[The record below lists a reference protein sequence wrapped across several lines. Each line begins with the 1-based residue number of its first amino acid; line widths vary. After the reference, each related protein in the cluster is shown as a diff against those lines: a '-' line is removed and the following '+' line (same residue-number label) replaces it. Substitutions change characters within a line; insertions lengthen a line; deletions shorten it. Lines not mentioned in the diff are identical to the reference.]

1 MALTGARRRAGAG
14 RLLGLGAARGVASLL
29 GFLGVMVVAQ
39 ALGPADL
46 GRWSLALA
54 VAGFALHLGE
64 FGLRSV
70 VTTELG
76 RAGALWRQLLRRYL
90 VLRLTLTTLTLALV
104 LLGAHVIRPES
115 LALIALATLSI
126 LATALQVD
134 WIALVDDRRGLAAL
148 PLVVRPLAF
157 LALIVAWPGEAGV
170 AAVAAC
176 YLASWWAAAA
186 VSWPAFRRGDIPPV
200 TGIVPGAGRM
210 LGRGAP
216 LMLVTFTNQAMLS
229 ADLLVAGWSLGL
241 AEAGDYYLAS
251 QVAVAGLLFAN
262 AANQLALARLPK
274 LRNEPK
280 AFAAALGGEARQL
293 LGLALL
299 LAAAVGLA
307 GPWLLPLV
315 FGAEHA
321 GAAGALL
328 ALLPWLVLQHL
339 SQLLQGALTAA
350 GGERAVLR
358 ANLAMVAVLALMLA
372 GAALGGALVGFA
384 LARSL
389 AEAARLWWLTLALLR
404 AGFGWR

>member
-14 RLLGLGAARGVASLL
+14 RLLGLGAARGGASLL

-76 RAGALWRQLLRRYL
+76 RAGALWRRLLRRYL
-90 VLRLTLTTLTLALV
+90 VLRLTLTAVTLALV
-104 LLGAHVIRPES
+104 LLGAHLARPES
-115 LALIALATLSI
+115 LAVIGLAALTI
-126 LATALQVD
+126 LATALQLD
-134 WIALVDDRRGLAAL
+134 WIALVDDRPGLAAL
-148 PLVVRPLAF
+148 PLVARPLAF
-157 LALIVAWPGEAGV
+157 LVLLAAWPGEPGIT
-170 AAVAAC
+170 AVAAC
-176 YLASWWAAAA
+176 YLSSWWAAAA
-186 VSWPAFRRGDIPPV
+186 VSWPALHRAGSPPV
-200 TGIVPGAGRM
+200 GGAVPSAGRM

-216 LMLVTFTNQAMLS
+216 LMLVTLTNQALLS

-241 AEAGDYYLAS
+241 ARAGDYYLAS

-262 AANQLALARLPK
+262 TANQIALARLPE
-274 LRNEPK
+274 LQNEPR
-280 AFAAALGGEARQL
+280 AFAAALGGDARRL
-293 LGLALL
+293 LALALL
-299 LAAAVGLA
+299 LAGAIGLA
-307 GPWLLPLV
+307 GPWLLPRL

-321 GAAGALL
+321 NAATALM

-339 SQLLQGALTAA
+339 SQLLQGAITAA

-358 ANLAMVAVLALMLA
+358 ANLAMVVVLAVMLA
-372 GAALGGALVGFA
+372 GAALGGSLAGFA
-384 LARSL
+384 LARAL
-389 AEAARLWWLTLALLR
+389 AEAARLWFLHRALR
-404 AGFGWR
+404 RTGFG